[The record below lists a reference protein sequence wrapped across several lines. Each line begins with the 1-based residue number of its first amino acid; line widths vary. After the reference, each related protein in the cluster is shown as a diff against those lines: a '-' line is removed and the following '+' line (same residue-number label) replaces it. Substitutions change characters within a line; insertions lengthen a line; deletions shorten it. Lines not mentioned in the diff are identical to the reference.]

1 MVDERLARLRTH
13 RNNILRYRK
22 LLNTKLLE
30 HERLYILK
38 RLSEEQTAI
47 EELASPSVPLTA
59 KCSESAGT
67 ANSLGPFRDW

>member
-1 MVDERLARLRTH
+1 MVDERLARLSTH

-38 RLSEEQTAI
+38 RLSEEQSAI
-47 EELASPSVPLTA
+47 EA
-59 KCSESAGT
+59 T
-67 ANSLGPFRDW
+67 ANDGVLCQ

>member
-30 HERLYILK
+30 HERLYVLK
-38 RLSEEQTAI
+38 RLSEEQLAI
-47 EELASPSVPLTA
+47 EGLASPSLPLTA
-59 KCSESAGT
+59 QALSRPE
-67 ANSLGPFRDW
+67 RQIV

>member
-13 RNNILRYRK
+13 RSNILRYRK

-38 RLSEEQTAI
+38 RLSEEQSAI
-47 EELASPSVPLTA
+47 EGLASPSFPLMA
-59 KCSESAGT
+59 KAPRQPE
-67 ANSLGPFRDW
+67 RQIV

>member
-30 HERLYILK
+30 HERLYVLK
-38 RLSEEQTAI
+38 RLSEEQSAI
-47 EELASPSVPLTA
+47 EGLESASFSSTA
-59 KCSESAGT
+59 KAPSPPE
-67 ANSLGPFRDW
+67 RQIV